1 MNHDKIP
8 TAERRYMGDLHAEHM
23 DWKKQLAFYRDELG
37 IFRDRLGEVS
47 AKNNSTEERAG
58 VEQFQNVFI
67 REAEVM
73 DTLVHEIN
81 GHEKVL
87 VEYAKEHPIAVEH
100 TYFRNHTELA
110 DRMKR
115 FNELWDEMKHEYNR
129 FLAKCM

>member
-8 TAERRYMGDLHAEHM
+8 TAERKYMGDLHAEHM
-23 DWKKQLAFYRDELG
+23 DWKKQLAFYRDELS

-58 VEQFQNVFI
+58 VEHFQNVFI

-73 DTLVHEIN
+73 DTLVHDIN
-81 GHEKVL
+81 AHEKVL
-87 VEYAKEHPIAVEH
+87 VDYAKEHPIAVEH
-100 TYFRNHTELA
+100 TYFRNHTDLA

-129 FLAKCM
+129 FLAKWM